1 MIMLQRKHQLD
12 GKLSSENR
20 FRLAWLEE
28 TISNCNQ
35 FADYMRQH
43 LGARFQSRTF
53 DSFKEEENQE
63 AKQKCLDYLRT
74 YEGSERNSLLIV
86 GNYGTGK
93 THLACAI
100 ANKLIDEGIPILF
113 DTFSGYLEKLKAEF
127 DTTKRCCLENMKS
140 VSVLF
145 IDDIGKE
152 KQTEWTRSIMFDII
166 NTRYEDL
173 LPTIITSNIS
183 GKELEEY
190 LGGATY
196 SRLCEMCKGVM
207 VKGVDQRKIKREE
220 KV

>member
-12 GKLSSENR
+12 GMLSSENR

-28 TISNCNQ
+28 TIGNCNQ
-35 FADYMRQH
+35 LADYMRQH

-53 DSFKEEENQE
+53 DSFREEENAE
-63 AKQKCLDYLRT
+63 AKQKCLDYLKA

-86 GNYGTGK
+86 GSYGTGK

-100 ANKLIDEGIPILF
+100 ANKLIDDGIPILF
-113 DTFSGYLEKLKAEF
+113 DTFGGYLEKLKAEF
-127 DTTKRCCLENMKS
+127 DTSKRYCLENMKS

-152 KQTEWTRSIMFDII
+152 KQTEWTRSVMFEII

-173 LPTIITSNIS
+173 LPTVITSNIS
-183 GKELEEY
+183 GKDLEEY

-207 VKGVDQRKIKREE
+207 VKGKDQRKIKREE
-220 KV
+220 KI